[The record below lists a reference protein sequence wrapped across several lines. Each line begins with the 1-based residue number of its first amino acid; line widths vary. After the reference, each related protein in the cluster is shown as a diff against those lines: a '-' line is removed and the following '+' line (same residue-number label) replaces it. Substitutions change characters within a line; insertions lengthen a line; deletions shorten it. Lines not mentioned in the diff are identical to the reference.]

1 MYMWKVCS
9 TIGYPRS
16 GFICPPPVQSHP
28 DVEYSE
34 MVLYEVQLMREAG
47 RGEEAL
53 KHLALYEP
61 HISDLLTFEET
72 RGGIESRDAP
82 LNATSSKTFQDP
94 NKNIIASL
102 AGI

>member
-1 MYMWKVCS
+1 MYVWKGVLYYRLPAS
-9 TIGYPRS
+9 V
-16 GFICPPPVQSHP
+16 CPPSVQSHP

-72 RGGIESRDAP
+72 RGGIESHDAP
-82 LNATSSKTFQDP
+82 LHPLKQNVSRP
-94 NKNIIASL
+94 P
-102 AGI
+102 